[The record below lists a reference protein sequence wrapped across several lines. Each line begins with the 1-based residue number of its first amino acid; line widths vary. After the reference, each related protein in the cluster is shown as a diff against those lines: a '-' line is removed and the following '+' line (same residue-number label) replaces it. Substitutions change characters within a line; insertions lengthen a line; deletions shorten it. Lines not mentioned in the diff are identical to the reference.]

1 VPPRQLNA
9 RDVLLRAFVLH
20 GMGQTDKA
28 AKRVR
33 EIYPRSH
40 DDWGGA
46 DYLLEVTQALAIA
59 GRNTLALDWLDD
71 YLSGSG
77 VYSTLIVIKELP
89 AFSRLVGGTGIFRP
103 R

>member
-1 VPPRQLNA
+1 MIG
-9 RDVLLRAFVLH
+9 LRIGYCKVHLVFVL
-20 GMGQTDKA
+20 A
-28 AKRVR
+28 S
-33 EIYPRSH
+33 EH